1 MDYLPIL
8 HLFFTICEILFLR
21 LLFFWHCLIW
31 KDIQRSIDFWLLLVI
46 DCKHDTFMR
55 FYDLLLELWKSAAIL
70 WESIKKI
77 FGSFSVTLFLLL
89 IFIGLIECF
98 YRFLPFFARVNYSRV
113 TLIVSGQLFFF
124 RSIFIETMILN
135 CIFE

>member
-8 HLFFTICEILFLR
+8 HLFFTICEILFLS

-31 KDIQRSIDFWLLLVI
+31 KDIQRSIDIWLLLVI
-46 DCKHDTFMR
+46 DCKHHTFMR

-113 TLIVSGQLFFF
+113 ALIVSGQLFFF